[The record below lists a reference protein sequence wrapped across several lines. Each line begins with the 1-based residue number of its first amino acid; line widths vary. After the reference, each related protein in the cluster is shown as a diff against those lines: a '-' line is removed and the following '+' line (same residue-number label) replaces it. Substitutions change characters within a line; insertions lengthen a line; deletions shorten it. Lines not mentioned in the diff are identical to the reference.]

1 MLLEILDTTSICF
14 LKFNPCLGM
23 DRFLHKAAFMF
34 IIAVYLIFLR
44 RYPYL
49 ETLSLLMVNG
59 EPAGS
64 RS

>member
-1 MLLEILDTTSICF
+1 
-14 LKFNPCLGM
+14 M

-44 RYPYL
+44 RYLYL